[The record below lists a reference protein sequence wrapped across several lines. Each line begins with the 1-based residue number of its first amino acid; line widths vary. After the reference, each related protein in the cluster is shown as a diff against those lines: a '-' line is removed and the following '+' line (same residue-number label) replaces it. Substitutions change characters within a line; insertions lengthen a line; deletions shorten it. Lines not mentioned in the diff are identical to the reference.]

1 MQQPL
6 AAGLR
11 SKLPELC
18 EVTNDGESYA
28 VAAKLLASGRAATGF
43 SQSEKSNKKN
53 RAFQNGSQA
62 KRFEKVFSAGQADGS
77 KGFVWEGS
85 GRYGLEGLRGGSRM
99 ATEKKEM
106 IGLIRKMAETTAA
119 VEWYRLRN
127 NELRGALA
135 SISLPSAQTE
145 KTGGG
150 RQGGHSDPVGMTAI
164 RREEMEEEIRRN
176 MARIEER
183 LAHHARL
190 SALMGEALDQDERAI
205 LWAR

>member
-1 MQQPL
+1 
-6 AAGLR
+6 
-11 SKLPELC
+11 
-18 EVTNDGESYA
+18 
-28 VAAKLLASGRAATGF
+28 
-43 SQSEKSNKKN
+43 
-53 RAFQNGSQA
+53 
-62 KRFEKVFSAGQADGS
+62 
-77 KGFVWEGS
+77 
-85 GRYGLEGLRGGSRM
+85 M

-135 SISLPSAQTE
+135 SICLPSAQAE

-150 RQGGHSDPVGMTAI
+150 RQGGHGDPVGMTAI

-205 LWAR
+205 LWARYAERLEWERIARRVKMSRSSCFRAEAAGLRKLCAAWDEGA